1 VPAVAAA
8 FGVTAAHVDRAKDA
22 LLATVPSPRGVPGPP
37 LAEALAEFEGHLRE
51 AITSM
56 DAWRIPD
63 AEGDWAACRSAL
75 DRSLAEAERL
85 RLGAPALDYEGLV
98 AVLGDL
104 MDPLEAFDRA
114 AARMRE
120 R

>member
-1 VPAVAAA
+1 
-8 FGVTAAHVDRAKDA
+8 VDRAKDA

-37 LAEALAEFEGHLRE
+37 LAEALVAFEGHLRE

-63 AEGDWAACRSAL
+63 AEGDWAGCLSAL

-85 RLGAPALDYEGLV
+85 RLEAPALDYEGLV

>member
-1 VPAVAAA
+1 
-8 FGVTAAHVDRAKDA
+8 
-22 LLATVPSPRGVPGPP
+22 
-37 LAEALAEFEGHLRE
+37 
-51 AITSM
+51 M

-63 AEGDWAACRSAL
+63 DEGDWAACRSAL

-85 RLGAPALDYEGLV
+85 RHEAPELDYEGLV